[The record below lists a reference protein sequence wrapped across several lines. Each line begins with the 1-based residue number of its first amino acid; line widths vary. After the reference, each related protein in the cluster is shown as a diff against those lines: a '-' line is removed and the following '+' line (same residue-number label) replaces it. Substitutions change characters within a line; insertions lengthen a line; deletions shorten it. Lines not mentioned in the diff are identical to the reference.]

1 MTEVQLLNEF
11 FISAK
16 LQKTNFEC
24 LSLDKFINMK
34 KNPIENNRA
43 QILQVLLDKSAL
55 KQDIADDAEKVFSSL
70 KTHIK
75 NELIELQKKI
85 TDKRIRLSFKEKGA
99 FEIHVYVGSDVLVFT
114 LHSNVFRLPD
124 SNALWGTSYFK
135 ANENNGYFG
144 VIYVYNFLAQ
154 SFLQNRLNDSGY
166 LIGRILI
173 NHERHFLVE
182 GKGTLGKLFQDP
194 QNMELN
200 EEIIRL
206 IVQLSFHYALTFDL
220 LVPPFEIMEELSV
233 AQINQIGDELNLK
246 TAKRLGFKRLDEDS
260 EL

>member
-24 LSLDKFINMK
+24 LSLDKFMNMK

-75 NELIELQKKI
+75 NELIELQKKV
-85 TDKRIRLSFKEKGA
+85 TDKRIRLSFKEKGE

-233 AQINQIGDELNLK
+233 GQIQQIGDELKLK
-246 TAKRLGFKRLDEDS
+246 TAKRLGFKRLEEDS
-260 EL
+260 EF

>member
-1 MTEVQLLNEF
+1 
-11 FISAK
+11 
-16 LQKTNFEC
+16 
-24 LSLDKFINMK
+24 MK
-34 KNPIENNRA
+34 ENPTENNRA
-43 QILQVLLDKSAL
+43 QILQVLLDKSVL
-55 KQDIADDAEKVFSSL
+55 KQDISNDTEKVFTLL

-75 NELIELQKKI
+75 SELAELQKSV
-85 TDKRIRLSFKEKGA
+85 TDKRVRLSFHEKGEA
-99 FEIHVYVGSDVLVFT
+99 EIHVYVGSDVLVFT

-135 ANENNGYFG
+135 EDENHGYFG
-144 VIYVYNFLAQ
+144 VIYIYNFLAQ

-182 GKGTLGKLFQDP
+182 GKGTLGRLFQDP

-200 EEIIRL
+200 EQIIGL

-220 LVPPFEIMEELSV
+220 LVPPFEVMEELSV
-233 AQINQIGDELNLK
+233 GQIQQIGDELKLK
-246 TAKRLGFKRLDEDS
+246 TAKRLGFKRSS
-260 EL
+260 EESENI

>member
-1 MTEVQLLNEF
+1 MT
-11 FISAK
+11 
-16 LQKTNFEC
+16 
-24 LSLDKFINMK
+24 
-34 KNPIENNRA
+34 KNPTENNRA
-43 QILQVLLDKSAL
+43 QILQVLLDKSVL
-55 KQDIADDAEKVFSSL
+55 KQDISNDSEKVFALL

-75 NELIELQKKI
+75 IELAELQKSV
-85 TDKRIRLSFKEKGA
+85 TDKRVRLSFHEKGEA
-99 FEIHVYVGSDVLVFT
+99 EIHVYVGSDVLVFT

-135 ANENNGYFG
+135 EDENHGYFG
-144 VIYVYNFLAQ
+144 VIYIYNFLAQ

-173 NHERHFLVE
+173 NHDRHFLVE
-182 GKGTLGKLFQDP
+182 GKGTLGRLFQDP

-200 EEIIRL
+200 EEIIGL

-233 AQINQIGDELNLK
+233 AQIQQISDELKLK
-246 TAKRLGFKRLDEDS
+246 TAKRLGFKRLS
-260 EL
+260 EESEN

>member
-1 MTEVQLLNEF
+1 
-11 FISAK
+11 
-16 LQKTNFEC
+16 
-24 LSLDKFINMK
+24 MK
-34 KNPIENNRA
+34 KNPTENNRA
-43 QILQVLLDKSAL
+43 QILQVLLDKSVL
-55 KQDIADDAEKVFSSL
+55 KQDISNDSEKVFALL

-75 NELIELQKKI
+75 IELAELQKSV
-85 TDKRIRLSFKEKGA
+85 TDKRVRLSFHEKGEA
-99 FEIHVYVGSDVLVFT
+99 EIHVYVGSDVLVFT

-135 ANENNGYFG
+135 EDENHGYFG
-144 VIYVYNFLAQ
+144 VIYIYNFLAQ

-182 GKGTLGKLFQDP
+182 GKGTLGRLFQDP

-200 EEIIRL
+200 EQIIAL

-220 LVPPFEIMEELSV
+220 LVPPFEVMEELSV
-233 AQINQIGDELNLK
+233 AQIQQIGDELKLK
-246 TAKRLGFKRLDEDS
+246 TAKRLGFKRSS
-260 EL
+260 EESENI

>member
-1 MTEVQLLNEF
+1 MT
-11 FISAK
+11 
-16 LQKTNFEC
+16 
-24 LSLDKFINMK
+24 
-34 KNPIENNRA
+34 KNPTENNRA
-43 QILQVLLDKSAL
+43 QILQVLLDKSVL
-55 KQDIADDAEKVFSSL
+55 KQDISNDSEKVFALL

-75 NELIELQKKI
+75 IELAELQKSV
-85 TDKRIRLSFKEKGA
+85 TDKRVRLSFHEKGEA
-99 FEIHVYVGSDVLVFT
+99 EIHVYVGSDVLVFT

-135 ANENNGYFG
+135 ENENNGYFG

-182 GKGTLGKLFQDP
+182 GKGTLGRLFQDP

-200 EEIIRL
+200 EQIIGL

-220 LVPPFEIMEELSV
+220 LVPPFEVMEELSV
-233 AQINQIGDELNLK
+233 AQIQQIGDELKLK
-246 TAKRLGFKRLDEDS
+246 TAKRLGFKRSS
-260 EL
+260 EESENI

>member
-1 MTEVQLLNEF
+1 
-11 FISAK
+11 
-16 LQKTNFEC
+16 
-24 LSLDKFINMK
+24 MK
-34 KNPIENNRA
+34 KNPTENNRA
-43 QILQVLLDKSAL
+43 QILQVLLDKSVL
-55 KQDIADDAEKVFSSL
+55 KQDISNDTEKVFALL
-70 KTHIK
+70 KSHIK
-75 NELIELQKKI
+75 IELAELQKSV
-85 TDKRIRLSFKEKGA
+85 TDKRVRLSFHEKGEA
-99 FEIHVYVGSDVLVFT
+99 EIHVYVGSDVLVFT

-144 VIYVYNFLAQ
+144 VIYIYNFLAQ

-182 GKGTLGKLFQDP
+182 GKGTLGRLFQDP
-194 QNMELN
+194 QNMELD
-200 EEIIRL
+200 EEIIGL

-233 AQINQIGDELNLK
+233 AQIQQISDELKLK
-246 TAKRLGFKRLDEDS
+246 TAKRLGFKRLS
-260 EL
+260 EESEN

>member
-85 TDKRIRLSFKEKGA
+85 TDKRIRLSFKEKGE
-99 FEIHVYVGSDVLVFT
+99 FEIHVYVGSDV
-114 LHSNVFRLPD
+114 
-124 SNALWGTSYFK
+124 
-135 ANENNGYFG
+135 
-144 VIYVYNFLAQ
+144 
-154 SFLQNRLNDSGY
+154 
-166 LIGRILI
+166 
-173 NHERHFLVE
+173 
-182 GKGTLGKLFQDP
+182 
-194 QNMELN
+194 
-200 EEIIRL
+200 
-206 IVQLSFHYALTFDL
+206 
-220 LVPPFEIMEELSV
+220 
-233 AQINQIGDELNLK
+233 
-246 TAKRLGFKRLDEDS
+246 
-260 EL
+260 

>member
-1 MTEVQLLNEF
+1 
-11 FISAK
+11 
-16 LQKTNFEC
+16 
-24 LSLDKFINMK
+24 MK
-34 KNPIENNRA
+34 KNPTENNRA
-43 QILQVLLDKSAL
+43 QILQVLLDKSVL
-55 KQDIADDAEKVFSSL
+55 KQDISNDSEKVFALL

-75 NELIELQKKI
+75 IELAELQKSV
-85 TDKRIRLSFKEKGA
+85 TDKRVRLSFHEKGEA
-99 FEIHVYVGSDVLVFT
+99 EIHVYVGSDVLVFT

-135 ANENNGYFG
+135 EDENHGYFG
-144 VIYVYNFLAQ
+144 VIYIYNFLAQ

-182 GKGTLGKLFQDP
+182 GKGTLGRLFQDP

-200 EEIIRL
+200 EQIIGL

-220 LVPPFEIMEELSV
+220 LVPPFEVMEELSV
-233 AQINQIGDELNLK
+233 AQIQQIGDELKLK
-246 TAKRLGFKRLDEDS
+246 TAKRLGFKRSS
-260 EL
+260 EESENI

>member
-1 MTEVQLLNEF
+1 MT
-11 FISAK
+11 
-16 LQKTNFEC
+16 
-24 LSLDKFINMK
+24 
-34 KNPIENNRA
+34 KNPTENNRA
-43 QILQVLLDKSAL
+43 QILQVLLDKSVL
-55 KQDIADDAEKVFSSL
+55 KQDISNDSEKVFALL

-75 NELIELQKKI
+75 IELAELQKSV
-85 TDKRIRLSFKEKGA
+85 TDKRVRLSFHEKGEA
-99 FEIHVYVGSDVLVFT
+99 EIHVYVGSDVLVFT

-135 ANENNGYFG
+135 EDENHGYFG
-144 VIYVYNFLAQ
+144 VIYIYNFLAQ

-182 GKGTLGKLFQDP
+182 GKGTLGRLFQDP

-200 EEIIRL
+200 EQIIGL

-220 LVPPFEIMEELSV
+220 LVPPFEVMEELSV
-233 AQINQIGDELNLK
+233 AQIQQIGDELKLK
-246 TAKRLGFKRLDEDS
+246 TAKRLGFKRSS
-260 EL
+260 EESENI